1 LVFLSVSLV
10 FNSELMMMMMI
21 MILIGEEDDVD
32 RNE

>member
-21 MILIGEEDDVD
+21 MIGEEDDVD